1 MSKLSKS
8 STSTKYITRRIRD
21 AEGNIIVKRYK
32 KRENAIP
39 IKIPWERTP
48 SIISGSISGAYA
60 YLINQYNSGSLGSS
74 LFFPEI
80 SQQINTF
87 FSSLEGIASLFL
99 TGSIAVGLGTFLGW
113 SLITQGFKIKKWGG
127 AARQLLAIGAMLLF
141 TTAVFSSFINEA
153 GVIRHQDDTIDV
165 NENYDLENLDSPFYK
180 ELLNG
185 LLDLL
190 GPLPDPSLLIA
201 TVTSLDGQE
210 LSRLD
215 DTYLWRYRVADTYD
229 PDTRDYVNN
238 FDQYLTDFSSAAP
251 LVGSYPNGSKGF
263 RVSQQ
268 YLNPTA
274 GFTDGLLTP
283 WNSIYDSQVDIS
295 SPQIEANNL
304 EAGDF
309 VEFSSIEMQKDINSR
324 NVIQAAL
331 TKSRTS
337 GYFDFDAYY
346 IPEQQENI
354 AQNSIS
360 YGDFLNAM
368 LIDGYKSD
376 LVNTRNDAIED
387 AGSLSSIWG
396 SSSLPDYYDINENNT
411 EFGDASVYNG
421 KILSY
426 QANLDQSVYGLIL
439 QVHNQ
444 IQNAVLDLLTNPTA
458 AETFSSTSENSGNNE
473 APPGED
479 RAFYFWRQIENQQL
493 FGIKD
498 FLVGYVNML
507 RSLNIPSR
515 LVIGFNSGTID
526 EATDTISITAG
537 DVSPWVEALIP
548 WTDQNGD
555 LQYSWGA
562 FNPLPKLSLLLSEGR
577 FVYGQNSLGGQ
588 PTIELDSTSGVETD
602 LGGDIGS
609 FSLAE
614 MNKPFNF
621 GSRVLFEEIPAP
633 NQKIEFKILNEEE
646 LLSLAAGNA
655 ADILNA
661 GTDLGTI
668 TTDGDGDNWAN
679 LSITVS
685 TDKSAVLTVDG
696 VDTNLEGEYPAINIL
711 GGEGERNLF
720 AIVARYALEVDFIV
734 VGWKLEA
741 SISLSNTDDD
751 VDTVEIPDA
760 LDLFDG
766 DEFNTSFTYAGEEL
780 GYSIQVNDPEGLPI
794 QDVALEI
801 LWLSPDDLA
810 GIQDTLI
817 SGNTDSLKADIGDD
831 NPITGADG
839 SYSFD
844 FTTPTADAGVEYYT
858 LMAWIPNTVFYAT
871 LYIHMS
877 EDFSLTYEIVD
888 YGDFLINLTET
899 IDWTINFTALFTDDT
914 LNTILL
920 LNGDAP
926 VNDRTPDELAL
937 DYYLITRDAFDLA
950 PAAPIN
956 PLLPATDRD
965 NYFLNEISLCET
977 DYNEVNVNC
986 YKLSESNTT
995 MGVLSGTTVS
1005 DGQGR
1010 IAMVGGAVP
1019 LGSYY
1024 LIIELVI
1031 PNQDNKY
1038 FINDSQRFVFAPF
1051 GLSNANVNFNLPI
1064 VQFDDVN
1071 TIHEN
1076 NDQLFE
1082 YTESN
1087 NYEFSVSY
1095 LINII
1100 FGLLLLPIIIHRN
1113 RKINKGGLIQ

>member
-74 LFFPEI
+74 LFFPEV

-165 NENYDLENLDSPFYK
+165 NENYDLENLDSPFYS

-201 TVTSLDGQE
+201 TVKSLDGQE
-210 LSRLD
+210 LSKED

-229 PDTRDYVNN
+229 PETRDYTNN

-251 LVGSYPNGSKGF
+251 LVGSYPAGSKGF

-295 SPQIEANNL
+295 TPEIEANNL
-304 EAGDF
+304 DAGDI
-309 VEFSSIEMQKDINSR
+309 VEFSSIDMQKDINSR

-376 LVNTRNDAIED
+376 LVNTRNNAIEE
-387 AGSLSSIWG
+387 AGTLSSIWG
-396 SSSLPDYYDINENNT
+396 SSSLPDYYDLTQNIT

-444 IQNAVLDLLTNPTA
+444 IQNAVLDLLTNPSA

-526 EATDTISITAG
+526 ENTDTISIYAG
-537 DVSPWVEALIP
+537 DVSPWIEALIP
-548 WTDQNGD
+548 WTDQNGT

-562 FNPLPKLSLLLSEGR
+562 FNPLPKLSLLLNEGR

-588 PTIELDSTSGVETD
+588 PTIELDSTSGVETN

-633 NQKIEFKILNEEE
+633 NQKIELKILNEDE
-646 LLSLAAGNA
+646 LLSLAAGNV

-668 TTDGDGDNWAN
+668 TTDGDGENWAN

-685 TDKSAVLTVDG
+685 TDKSAILTVDG
-696 VDTNLEGEYPAINIL
+696 VDTNLEGEYPAINPFAA
-711 GGEGERNLF
+711 EGERNLF

-734 VGWKLEA
+734 VGWQLEA
-741 SISLSNTDDD
+741 SISLAHTDTD
-751 VDTVEIPDA
+751 VDTVEINDT
-760 LDLFDG
+760 LGVFDG
-766 DEFNTSFTYAGEEL
+766 IDQLNTSFSYSGEEL
-780 GYSIQVNDPEGLPI
+780 GYRVQVNDLDGLPI
-794 QDVALEI
+794 SEVELQI
-801 LWLSPDDLA
+801 LWLSPTDLENIELTLLS
-810 GIQDTLI
+810 GDTEA
-817 SGNTDSLKADIGDD
+817 LKADIGDD
-831 NPITGADG
+831 TPITGLDG
-839 SYSFD
+839 SYSFN
-844 FTTPTADAGVEYYT
+844 FITPTKDGDQTYYS
-858 LMAWIPNTVFYAT
+858 LMAWIPNTAYYAT
-871 LYIHMS
+871 LYIKLS
-877 EDFSLTYEIVD
+877 EDFKLTYEIVD

-899 IDWTINFTALFTDDT
+899 IDWTVNFTALFTDNI
-914 LNTILL
+914 LNLAL
-920 LNGDAP
+920 FPNS
-926 VNDRTPDELAL
+926 VVDRVPEELEL

-950 PAAPIN
+950 PAP
-956 PLLPATDRD
+956 PLFGPATDRD
-965 NYFLNEISLCET
+965 NYFLNEISNCAT
-977 DYNEVNVNC
+977 DYSEIDVNC
-986 YKLSESNTT
+986 YKLSETDNT

-1005 DGQGR
+1005 EGQGR
-1010 IAMVGGAVP
+1010 IAMVGGAIA

-1024 LIIELVI
+1024 LVLELVI
-1031 PNQDNKY
+1031 PGQDNTY
-1038 FINDSQRFVFAPF
+1038 YINDSQRFVFAPF
-1051 GLSNANVNFNLPI
+1051 ELSSANRNFNLPI
-1064 VQFDDVN
+1064 IDF
-1071 TIHEN
+1071 EN
-1076 NDQLFE
+1076 SKSIEAPKDQIIEFKETTVSE
-1082 YTESN
+1082 YTI
-1087 NYEFSVSY
+1087 SY
-1095 LINII
+1095 LFNSI
-1100 FGLLLLPIIIHRN
+1100 FGVVLIPIIVHRKQKLVN
-1113 RKINKGGLIQ
+1113 GGIAR

>member
-1 MSKLSKS
+1 M
-8 STSTKYITRRIRD
+8 
-21 AEGNIIVKRYK
+21 
-32 KRENAIP
+32 
-39 IKIPWERTP
+39 
-48 SIISGSISGAYA
+48 
-60 YLINQYNSGSLGSS
+60 GSS
-74 LFFPEI
+74 LFFPEV

-165 NENYDLENLDSPFYK
+165 NENYDLENLDSPFYS

-201 TVTSLDGQE
+201 TVKSLDGQE
-210 LSRLD
+210 LSKQD

-229 PDTRDYVNN
+229 PETRDYTNN

-251 LVGSYPNGSKGF
+251 LVESYPVGSKGF

-295 SPQIEANNL
+295 SPEIEANNL
-304 EAGDF
+304 EAGDI
-309 VEFSSIEMQKDINSR
+309 VEFSSIDMQKDINSR

-346 IPEQQENI
+346 IPEQQESI

-376 LVNTRNDAIED
+376 LVNTRNNAIED
-387 AGSLSSIWG
+387 AGTLSSIWG
-396 SSSLPDYYDINENNT
+396 SSSLPDYYDLTQNDT
-411 EFGDASVYNG
+411 GFGDASVYNG
-421 KILSY
+421 KILNF
-426 QANLDQSVYGLIL
+426 QQNLEQSVYGLIL

-444 IQNAVLDLLTNPTA
+444 VQNAILDLLTNPNA
-458 AETFSSTSENSGNNE
+458 AETFSSTSENSANNE
-473 APPGED
+473 APEGED
-479 RAFYFWRQIENQQL
+479 RAFYFWRQVENQQL

-507 RSLNIPSR
+507 RSLNIPTR

-526 EATDTISITAG
+526 ETTDTISIYAG
-537 DVSPWVEALIP
+537 DVSPWIEALIP
-548 WTDQNGD
+548 WTDQNGN

-562 FNPLPKLSLLLSEGR
+562 FNPLPKLSLLLDEGR

-588 PTIELDSTSGVETD
+588 PTVELDASSGVETN

-614 MNKPFNF
+614 MNKPFRF
-621 GSRVLFEEIPAP
+621 GSRVLFEDIPAP
-633 NQKIEFKILNEEE
+633 SQKIELRILNEEE
-646 LLSLAAGNA
+646 LLSLASGNVG
-655 ADILNA
+655 DVLNA
-661 GTDLGTI
+661 GTELGTF
-668 TTDGDGDNWAN
+668 TTSEFQGNWAN
-679 LSITVS
+679 LTIVVS
-685 TDKSAVLTVDG
+685 TDKSAKLYAGGTV
-696 VDTNLEGEYPAINIL
+696 TNLEGEYPAINPL
-711 GGEGERNLF
+711 AAEGERNLF

-734 VGWKLEA
+734 VGWQLEA
-741 SISLSNTDDD
+741 SISLSHTDID
-751 VDTVEIPDA
+751 VDTVEINDT
-760 LDLFDG
+760 LNVFDG
-766 DEFNTSFTYAGEEL
+766 IDQLNTSFSYSGEEL
-780 GYSIQVNDPEGLPI
+780 GYRVQVNDLDGLPI
-794 QDVALEI
+794 SDVELQI
-801 LWLSPDDLA
+801 LWLSPTDLEN
-810 GIQDTLI
+810 IQATLLSGDT
-817 SGNTDSLKADIGDD
+817 DALKADIDD
-831 NPITGADG
+831 ETPITGIDG
-839 SYSFD
+839 SYSFN
-844 FTTPTADAGVEYYT
+844 FITPTKDGDHTYYS
-858 LMAWIPNTVFYAT
+858 LLAWIPNTAFYAT
-871 LYIHMS
+871 LYIKLS
-877 EDFSLTYEIVD
+877 EDFKLTYEIVD
-888 YGDFLINLTET
+888 YGDFVINLTET
-899 IDWTINFTALFTDDT
+899 IDWTVDFTALFTDNV
-914 LNTILL
+914 LNLAL
-920 LNGDAP
+920 FPDSVL
-926 VNDRTPDELAL
+926 DRVPEELEL
-937 DYYLITRDAFDLA
+937 DYYLITRDAFDAA

-956 PLLPATDRD
+956 PLVPATARD

-995 MGVLSGTTVS
+995 MGVLSGTSVS

-1038 FINDSQRFVFAPF
+1038 FINDSQRFVFVPF
-1051 GLSNANVNFNLPI
+1051 GLSNANMNFNLPI

-1087 NYEFSVSY
+1087 NYEISVSY

-1100 FGLLLLPIIIHRN
+1100 FGLLLLPIITHRK